1 MRGSFVHGC
10 NDGDV
15 QTYEAVIPGDF
26 FLIYIRE
33 LNRKKQNEKLS
44 ILRLHNCLIIYSTVQ
59 SK

>member
-33 LNRKKQNEKLS
+33 LNKKNKTKSFQ
-44 ILRLHNCLIIYSTVQ
+44 Y
-59 SK
+59 